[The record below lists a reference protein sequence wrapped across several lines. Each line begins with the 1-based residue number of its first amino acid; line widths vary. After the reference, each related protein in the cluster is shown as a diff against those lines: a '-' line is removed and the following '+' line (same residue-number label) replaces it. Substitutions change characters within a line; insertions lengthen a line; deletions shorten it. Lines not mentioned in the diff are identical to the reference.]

1 MHAWYAIR
9 MMVCGDTGVGD
20 ILLHV
25 MINQLVSYGQM
36 DLEQITPCVLLL
48 GIL

>member
-9 MMVCGDTGVGD
+9 MMVRGDTGVGD

-25 MINQLVSYGQM
+25 MIEEGVFDS
-36 DLEQITPCVLLL
+36 
-48 GIL
+48 